1 MQHPVVSAPVM
12 TPGHPMAAHDWG
24 ATAWSALRAALRS
37 PWWGAIAPVG
47 AAALLLASPLMW
59 QSTPPPASTTPAIAT
74 TLDCMGDPPSPNG
87 NGQLSTR
94 QLENL
99 KKLIGQTQGS
109 VTSQLGEP
117 YCDLPRL
124 AMRSGAIL
132 ERRAYLHN
140 NQPVVLGFETERLIG
155 YRQWDEGAT
164 EGRSPAQAAP
174 DRQDHLEIDLKQNWG
189 IAQGS
194 TMAGHRVIG
203 GLGGLSIASD
213 GPVYAPVAGTV
224 YRQLTFITNGQ
235 LSQGS
240 QDCVVLGSEQV
251 PAYLVQLCGVSR
263 LQTGT
268 VTAGQRIGRATGYL
282 HVAVLRQDG
291 AQWMFVPPA
300 PELFEP
306 LLRGKGDG

>member
-1 MQHPVVSAPVM
+1 M
-12 TPGHPMAAHDWG
+12 
-24 ATAWSALRAALRS
+24 
-37 PWWGAIAPVG
+37 
-47 AAALLLASPLMW
+47 
-59 QSTPPPASTTPAIAT
+59 PAIAT
-74 TLDCMGDPPSPNG
+74 TLGCMGDAPNPNS
-87 NGQLSTR
+87 NGQLTTR
-94 QLENL
+94 QLEHL

-117 YCDLPRL
+117 YCDLPRV

-155 YRQWDEGAT
+155 YRHGPDPATT
-164 EGRSPAQAAP
+164 EGRSPTHVTQNP
-174 DRQDHLEIDLKQNWG
+174 SDHLEIDLKQNWG

-224 YRQLTFITNGQ
+224 YRQITFITNGQ

-240 QDCVVLGSEQV
+240 EDCVVLGSDQV

-263 LQTGT
+263 PQTGP
-268 VTAGQRIGRATGYL
+268 VTAGQRVGRATGYL

-306 LLRGKGDG
+306 LLSGKGAV